1 MAQIRYTR
9 NLFLRTVCLV
19 YVFAFASLYI
29 QIPGLYGDN
38 GILPAR
44 SQLEGDESLPLQK
57 KLHRKPTLLW
67 LAPFIS
73 LSTEYMMDVISLVGI
88 FLGFT
93 GFVSQKFCCKPNFFA
108 LWSLYYSLFQV
119 GQTFMTFQWDSLLL
133 ETGFLCILVAPFGIN
148 KDSYRKGSSPSDQV
162 KFWLVSWL
170 LFRLILTS
178 PINKLSSGDPSWWT
192 LKALGIHF
200 QSMALPTPLA
210 WFCHHI
216 PAWGLRLTTAFSL
229 AVELILPPLFLLP
242 LSGAKKIAFY
252 FQMFLQFTIIITGNF
267 NWYNLLTIALC
278 FSLLDDSYFYP
289 ELNRKKNKLLSIL
302 SWVVSLVV
310 FGAACFVFYK
320 LFGLKIDQKPF
331 TVQTQITFS
340 KIQYDDFLG
349 QGLVIAIFLGVV
361 SFLWTALAA
370 LWQTFRA
377 PSKNGTLS
385 SLVVTFFYIATA
397 LMVFSINTVPLA
409 NLHPFAN
416 KTSHPLLKSWHS
428 QLAHLHISN
437 SYGLFRVMTGVDGRP
452 EVIIEGANNR
462 QGPWTEIP
470 FRYKPGNVN
479 RTLPIVAP
487 HQPRLDWQMWF
498 AALGT
503 YHQNPW
509 ISSLAYRLLTHQP
522 EVLALLDVA
531 NYPFKSKAP
540 AFVRAVSYKYYYS
553 PAATKTPQWWIRNR
567 QEEYFPEFE
576 ANHQPL
582 IAYLTQFGI
591 LKKRKPEYVEPRVK
605 NALDAL
611 RKYSSTLEPAH
622 LLWSLFI
629 TGLAIIY
636 LRGGSKQAAPSANN
650 NQGTQGKKQQQQQGQ
665 GLSKNKSRKK

>member
-9 NLFLRTVCLV
+9 NLFLRSICLV

-29 QIPGLYGDN
+29 QIPGLFGDN

-44 SQLEGDESLPLQK
+44 SQLEGDESLPLSK

-67 LAPFIS
+67 LAPFIG

-88 FLGFT
+88 FLAFT

-119 GQTFMTFQWDSLLL
+119 GQTFMSFQWDTLLL
-133 ETGFLCILVAPFGIN
+133 ETGFLCIIVSPFGIN
-148 KDSYRKGSSPSDQV
+148 KDSSRKGSSPSDQV
-162 KFWLVSWL
+162 KFWLVRWL
-170 LFRLILTS
+170 LFRLIVTS

-200 QSMALPTPLA
+200 QSMGLPTPLA
-210 WFCHHI
+210 WYSHHL
-216 PAWGLRLTTAFSL
+216 PAWFLRLTTAFSL
-229 AVELILPPLFLLP
+229 ATELLLPPLFLLP
-242 LSGAKKIAFY
+242 LKGAKKIAFY
-252 FQMFLQFTIIITGNF
+252 FQLFLQLTIIATGNF

-278 FSLLDDSYFYP
+278 LSLLDDSYFYP
-289 ELNRKKNKLLSIL
+289 DLNRKKNKLLSIL
-302 SWVVSLVV
+302 SSMVSLVM
-310 FGAACFVFYK
+310 FGATVFAFYK
-320 LFGLKIDQKPF
+320 LFGIKVDQKNF
-331 TVQTQITFS
+331 TVQSQITFS
-340 KIQYDDFLG
+340 KSQYDDYLG
-349 QGLVIAIFLGVV
+349 QGLILALYLGLA
-361 SFLWTALAA
+361 SFIVTATTAL
-370 LWQTFRA
+370 WDTMRT
-377 PSKNGTLS
+377 PSKLGKLN
-385 SLVVTFFYIATA
+385 SLVVTSFYIVTS
-397 LMVFSINTVPLA
+397 LLIFSINTVPLA
-409 NLHPFAN
+409 NLHPAVN
-416 KTSHPLLKSWHS
+416 KTLHPMVKSWHG

-437 SYGLFRVMTGVDGRP
+437 PYALFRVMTGVDGRP
-452 EVIIEGANNR
+452 EVIIEGAQNR

-509 ISSLAYRLLTHQP
+509 ISSLAYRILTHQP
-522 EVLALLDVA
+522 EVLSLLDSTH
-531 NYPFKSKAP
+531 YPFKAKAP
-540 AFVRAVSYKYYYS
+540 AFLRAVSYKYVYT
-553 PAATKTPQWWIRNR
+553 PANTKATQWWIRKR
-567 QEEYFPEFE
+567 EEEYFPEFE

-591 LKKRKPEYVEPRVK
+591 LKKRKPEHIEPQVK
-605 NALDAL
+605 DALDSI
-611 RKYSSTLEPAH
+611 RKYTATADPAI
-622 LLWSLFI
+622 LLWSFFI

-636 LRGGSKQAAPSANN
+636 LRGGPKHTASAKESHGKSKS
-650 NQGTQGKKQQQQQGQ
+650 QQQHQSSG
-665 GLSKNKSRKK
+665 SKNKNRKK